1 MKPSIALASLASGLA
16 LLTLAACQPPSGDQT
31 AFDARVDAR
40 VKDYLMK
47 HPQEL
52 RAALDNMQQ
61 TEDADE
67 AKAEAAADLK
77 AKAALPSLRAA
88 LERDPRDFVANPNGA
103 VTVTEFYDYRCPHC
117 ISIAPRVVSLIR
129 DHPDV
134 RFVFK
139 EMPIF
144 GDTSEHAARA
154 ALAAKAQGKDYVGLY
169 AALMAAHPL
178 TDAEID
184 RLAAAKGVDLAA
196 MDAPD
201 ALAKDK
207 AQMDDVQKLA
217 ERLAIDGTP
226 GFIVGDTII
235 HGEDYDGLTAAIAK
249 ASPRA

>member
-1 MKPSIALASLASGLA
+1 MTLKTPLAALAAGLASLA
-16 LLTLAACQPPSGDQT
+16 LAACQPPSGDQT
-31 AFDARVDAR
+31 AFDARV
-40 VKDYLMK
+40 KDYLMK
-47 HPQEL
+47 HPHEL

-88 LERDPRDFVANPNGA
+88 LEHDPRDFVANPNGA

-117 ISIAPRVVSLIR
+117 ISIAPQVVSLIR
-129 DHPDV
+129 DHPEV

-144 GDTSEHAARA
+144 GDISEHAARA
-154 ALAAKAQGKDYVGLY
+154 ALAAKAQDKDYLGLY
-169 AALMAAHPL
+169 AAFMAARPL
-178 TDAEID
+178 TDADID
-184 RLAAAKGVDLAA
+184 RIAAEKGVNLAA
-196 MDAPD
+196 MNAPE

-207 AQMDDVQKLA
+207 VQLDDVQTLA
-217 ERLAIDGTP
+217 EKLAIDGTP

-235 HGEDYDGLTAAIAK
+235 HGEDYDALTAAIAK
-249 ASPRA
+249 AGGKA